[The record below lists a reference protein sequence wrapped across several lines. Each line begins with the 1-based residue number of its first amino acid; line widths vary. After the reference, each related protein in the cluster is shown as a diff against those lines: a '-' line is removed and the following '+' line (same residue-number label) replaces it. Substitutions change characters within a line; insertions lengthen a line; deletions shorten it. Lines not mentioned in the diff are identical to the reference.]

1 MTQDRRTMDRGTS
14 DRRGTDRRVG
24 AARMDR
30 LIICQGFVLILL
42 ALLQGVLAPFMVNP
56 RLGVGGHT
64 LGVMGGMMLILI
76 GLAKP
81 VFVLE
86 RRWWLALHTLWFIAA
101 YANWA
106 NTSLAGLTGS
116 SYLTPIA
123 GAGTTGTVLA
133 ETIVYWVYVVVG
145 VTSVLGTAI
154 AVYGL
159 LRPDRREGRE
169 RRGG

>member
-1 MTQDRRTMDRGTS
+1 MSPERRTTDRRT
-14 DRRGTDRRVG
+14 G
-24 AARMDR
+24 AAVDKAAIRN
-30 LIICQGFVLILL
+30 GFVLILL
-42 ALLQGVLAPFMVNP
+42 ALLGGVLAPFMVNP
-56 RLGVGGHT
+56 RLGVGAHT
-64 LGVMGGMMLILI
+64 LGMLGGMVLILI

-81 VFVLE
+81 VFVLD
-86 RRWWLALHTLWFIAA
+86 RREWLALHACWFAAA
-101 YANWA
+101 YINWA
-106 NTSLAGLTGS
+106 NTTLAGLTGS

-133 ETIVYWVYVVVG
+133 ERIVFWLYVSVG

-159 LRPDRREGRE
+159 LRRDRRDRRD